1 MKRCFAMKGGYIMRY
16 IFVFIFHLHV
26 LMSFG
31 QQVDVIKSEQLFQMV
46 ENCEYKDKIQVYN
59 FWATWCAPCI
69 REIPLFETVNEL
81 NENVNV
87 TLISLDDVDL
97 LNKKVK
103 PFILKKAIKSKV
115 MLLDETDFNEII
127 SRIDESWS
135 GAIPATLIVDC
146 RSGHRFFYEQEFTE
160 DELKKTIDNLID
172 SP

>member
-1 MKRCFAMKGGYIMRY
+1 MKSYFAMKGGYIMRY
-16 IFVFIFHLHV
+16 IFVFICHLHV

-46 ENCEYKDKIQVYN
+46 ENCEHKDKIQVYH

-69 REIPLFETVNEL
+69 REIPQFDSVNEL

-87 TLISLDDVDL
+87 TLISLDDVYL

-103 PFILKKAIKSKV
+103 PFILKKEIKSKV

-146 RSGHRFFYEQEFTE
+146 RSGLRYFYEDEFTE
-160 DELKKTIDNLID
+160 DELKKTINNLID